1 MARVRVTDRSL
12 RSTGE
17 RLSKCKEG
25 SFKIAFQLP
34 TPCCQ
39 RGNERERDEHAL
51 PHEG

>member
-1 MARVRVTDRSL
+1 MRGRIESSACIETHRSL

-34 TPCCQ
+34 TPCYVT
-39 RGNERERDEHAL
+39 
-51 PHEG
+51 